1 MDFTDNLHDFLIIF
15 LWRIELN
22 ELDRIILSL
31 RNLAIGSRMFNIIPS
46 EEKDKNP
53 KNPICATL
61 SLMKILEIV
70 QYIFTFWKKT
80 NF

>member
-1 MDFTDNLHDFLIIF
+1 
-15 LWRIELN
+15 
-22 ELDRIILSL
+22 
-31 RNLAIGSRMFNIIPS
+31 MFNIIPS

-70 QYIFTFWKKT
+70 QYIFTFWQERKQTFNPRT